1 MNSLISIII
10 VNYNVRD
17 YLANCLNSIYSSKY
31 TNNIEI
37 IVIDN
42 NSRDNSV
49 QMVKEKYSKINLI
62 ENKINY
68 GFSKAVNQG
77 IKISKGEYLLLLN
90 PDTVLEKNT
99 LEILKNYMEQN
110 KKVGMC
116 GPKILN
122 SDGTLQLSCKRS
134 FPTPMVA
141 FPKLIGLDK
150 LFPKSKWAGK
160 YNLTYLDENKCHS
173 VDAISGSFMFI
184 RKEILKTVGFLDEN
198 FFMFGEDLDLC
209 FRIKKNNFDI
219 HYVPQ
224 TQIIHFKGESVKS
237 VPLESIKWFYNA
249 MDLFVNKH
257 FSSKTSILFTLLL
270 KIGIFLRKISSIFSS
285 NLIILFPF
293 ILDIIMII
301 TSFVI
306 GISIRFNS
314 YEIILQSYIPILVIY
329 SIIWIFIIFIFDLYT
344 KFILS
349 YNRALMASFLGF
361 LFCVTFTYFL
371 KDFAYSRAVLIYSSF
386 LVCILIPAWRLI
398 FNILRSRGYINF
410 LIDGDKPIFSRPAII
425 VGIGAE
431 GIRILN
437 KINNRPDTGIYVI
450 GFVESNM
457 NSLNLFELKKNNI
470 NILGPINK
478 LSELIQLYKI
488 RELIFTSDNLEIKK
502 MVEIMDSLKSLR
514 LTYRVVPKDKDILL
528 GKASVEDISDI
539 PFLNI
544 EYTLY
549 HRINL
554 FSKRLFDIFFS
565 TFLILV
571 FSPILILLFTIYK
584 SNELFIWGLENK
596 KIKIRLIKT
605 NIIFFKELPLLFN
618 IFFGEISFVGSDMVS
633 VQTKEK
639 NMICKPGLTGIY
651 RIKKFKLGDN
661 DKNIYD
667 HYYVQNQS
675 MAFDLEILIR
685 TIFFF

>member
-270 KIGIFLRKISSIFSS
+270 KIGIFLRKIYSIFSS

-329 SIIWIFIIFIFDLYT
+329 SII
-344 KFILS
+344 
-349 YNRALMASFLGF
+349 
-361 LFCVTFTYFL
+361 
-371 KDFAYSRAVLIYSSF
+371 
-386 LVCILIPAWRLI
+386 
-398 FNILRSRGYINF
+398 
-410 LIDGDKPIFSRPAII
+410 
-425 VGIGAE
+425 
-431 GIRILN
+431 
-437 KINNRPDTGIYVI
+437 
-450 GFVESNM
+450 
-457 NSLNLFELKKNNI
+457 
-470 NILGPINK
+470 
-478 LSELIQLYKI
+478 
-488 RELIFTSDNLEIKK
+488 
-502 MVEIMDSLKSLR
+502 
-514 LTYRVVPKDKDILL
+514 
-528 GKASVEDISDI
+528 
-539 PFLNI
+539 
-544 EYTLY
+544 
-549 HRINL
+549 
-554 FSKRLFDIFFS
+554 
-565 TFLILV
+565 
-571 FSPILILLFTIYK
+571 
-584 SNELFIWGLENK
+584 
-596 KIKIRLIKT
+596 
-605 NIIFFKELPLLFN
+605 
-618 IFFGEISFVGSDMVS
+618 
-633 VQTKEK
+633 
-639 NMICKPGLTGIY
+639 
-651 RIKKFKLGDN
+651 
-661 DKNIYD
+661 
-667 HYYVQNQS
+667 
-675 MAFDLEILIR
+675 
-685 TIFFF
+685 